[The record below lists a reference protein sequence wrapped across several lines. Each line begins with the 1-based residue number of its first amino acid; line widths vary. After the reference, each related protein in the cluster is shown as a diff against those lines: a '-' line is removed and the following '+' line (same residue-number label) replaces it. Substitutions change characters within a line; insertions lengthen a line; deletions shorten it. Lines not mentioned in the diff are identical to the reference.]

1 MLSCC
6 KSCGTTVFG
15 WSYSTNSELLAMMTG
30 LEVSL
35 WRSRTKSRPYFV
47 RTRSSWVD
55 PDRPVRCRRR
65 LVVLYHS
72 GRRTDGRRHTYTLLC
87 YKEISYSSF
96 PLLLKI
102 MYNGC
107 LARFSDL
114 KSFIG
119 DFALSCFYY
128 VLQPP
133 PLLFV
138 VWSHSVGLFCENLWK
153 QKLLAF
159 FHHHLWVLITLHN
172 DDGIEMGTYFRTYK
186 PLNIAML
193 QRRSIFNLFEFI
205 AFHQKSKHQLCAYH
219 LRS

>member
-119 DFALSCFYY
+119 DFALCCFYY
-128 VLQPP
+128 YYSGRYSSWYEVT
-133 PLLFV
+133 
-138 VWSHSVGLFCENLWK
+138 
-153 QKLLAF
+153 LLAF
-159 FHHHLWVLITLHN
+159 SAKTCESRNFWP
-172 DDGIEMGTYFRTYK
+172 F
-186 PLNIAML
+186 
-193 QRRSIFNLFEFI
+193 SIIIYGFW
-205 AFHQKSKHQLCAYH
+205 
-219 LRS
+219 